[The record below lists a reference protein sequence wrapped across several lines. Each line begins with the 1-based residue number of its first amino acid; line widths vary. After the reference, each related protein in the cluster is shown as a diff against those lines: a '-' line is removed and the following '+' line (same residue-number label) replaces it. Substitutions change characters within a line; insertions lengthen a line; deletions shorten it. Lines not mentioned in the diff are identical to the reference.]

1 MQWVSA
7 CLGGCPRGST
17 SARLYWCKT
26 VPTTLSIYM
35 AEAIAARSKTNRDD
49 WRCSKSTDCRTSY
62 LQSVLK
68 TCICQ
73 SCAGG
78 GVDHPLAHQHNLDIH
93 WPRFSK
99 NIPPW
104 QTPPCTFLRLVLLH
118 DVLTL
123 SPCPRPLDLTT
134 RHSARSEGCRRSRR
148 SFEMKR
154 SPPQC
159 RDCSSLSSIAG
170 PSSTCTSLA
179 AGKKGFQKSFDF
191 STSSKGALATLCK
204 ISP

>member
-1 MQWVSA
+1 MQ
-7 CLGGCPRGST
+7 
-17 SARLYWCKT
+17 
-26 VPTTLSIYM
+26 
-35 AEAIAARSKTNRDD
+35 
-49 WRCSKSTDCRTSY
+49 DCRKLTPH
-62 LQSVLK
+62 LQPVLK

-78 GVDHPLAHQHNLDIH
+78 GVDHPLAHQLNLDSH
-93 WPRFSK
+93 WFQFSK

-159 RDCSSLSSIAG
+159 RDCSSRSSRAG

-179 AGKKGFQKSFDF
+179 AGKKVFTKVFILFHLFKRSFGHAVQNLSIVPAKLRFKTFTFYYKTFKSNSKQRQRLARRQLLNRLLFWTGQK
-191 STSSKGALATLCK
+191 T
-204 ISP
+204 I